1 MIAPQSSE
9 DASGSEGQP
18 PAPRMLE
25 LARWLWIAAAVL
37 ELVRSLWQLAD
48 RERLIKDLHNAAP
61 QLNQQQLDAAANNG
75 VLITL
80 LFAAAMIV
88 VYAGLS
94 TRMLQGRNWARVVL
108 AVFGGFSVFG
118 TLVTLLTLAVLGRAE
133 VVRLVGADIAP
144 LDIVFSV
151 FVTLLH
157 AGALVLMFLPDSNR
171 FYQRGAPRPFPPM
184 QGPPFVR

>member
-9 DASGSEGQP
+9 GASEPQGQP
-18 PAPRMLE
+18 PAPRTLE
-25 LARWLWIAAAVL
+25 LARWLWIAAAAF
-37 ELVRSLWQLAD
+37 EFVRSLWQLAD
-48 RERLIKDLHNAAP
+48 RERLINELHGAAP
-61 QLNQQQLDAAANNG
+61 QLNQQELDAAANNG

-80 LFAAAMIV
+80 LFASAIVV

-108 AVFGGFSVFG
+108 AVFGGFGVFG

-133 VVRLVGADIAP
+133 VVRMVGADIAP

-151 FVTLLH
+151 FVALLH
-157 AGALVLMFLPDSNR
+157 AAALVLMFLPDSNR
-171 FYQRGAPRPFPPM
+171 FYQRGAPRSFPPM
-184 QGPPFVR
+184 QGPPFLR